1 MAQEV
6 CTMPAFADRI
16 RKKVMGRLLLTEFT
30 TSRTSVSFWQGLLKH
45 AMRVCA
51 DRLSCTLCRR
61 QCGHLQPCKAKW
73 FSAARRRQR
82 VCCNCQPSHQAN
94 SGFADC
100 VAACW
105 VQHGGEGSKAQAPK
119 MVGCPVCR
127 TLSRS
132 CCTDPCVLLVLM
144 LVHQTRPTCV
154 KLLRSSAQAGRA
166 VRPLFGQKSL
176 YAGVGGDGQQ
186 QISSTRTCSV

>member
-1 MAQEV
+1 
-6 CTMPAFADRI
+6 
-16 RKKVMGRLLLTEFT
+16 MGRLLLTEFT

-45 AMRVCA
+45 AMRICA
-51 DRLSCTLCRR
+51 DRLSCTLRRR

-73 FSAARRRQR
+73 FSAARRRQW

-100 VAACW
+100 VAACR
-105 VQHGGEGSKAQAPK
+105 VQHGGAPKPNPK

-132 CCTDPCVLLVLM
+132 WCTDPCVLLVLM
-144 LVHQTRPTCV
+144 LVHQTRPTRV
-154 KLLRSSAQAGRA
+154 KLLCSSAQAGRA